1 MKRDK
6 IINKILAVF
15 FTILSLAWIYPM
27 VMILMNSFK
36 EETTITTS
44 TAFDFV
50 TSEARF
56 LSSLWIFSSNYHHIC
71 STDLGLLLN
80 VCMVYCSCKKSH

>member
-50 TSEARF
+50 TSENSATF
-56 LSSLWIFSSNYHHIC
+56 CTTCLSSRW
-71 STDLGLLLN
+71 
-80 VCMVYCSCKKSH
+80 